1 MVILASFL
9 KRDKQRF
16 LVKDNQ
22 TNAEEAA
29 AAGAVVANRSFFLLM
44 LIMMMGLMIFKESFH
59 VMFIQGNQKHDY
71 CAQRHSQ
78 NLKK

>member
-29 AAGAVVANRSFFLLM
+29 AAGANANHDDGVDDFQRVFSC
-44 LIMMMGLMIFKESFH
+44 H
-59 VMFIQGNQKHDY
+59 VHTRQSK
-71 CAQRHSQ
+71 A
-78 NLKK
+78 

>member
-29 AAGAVVANRSFFLLM
+29 AAAAGADANHDDGVDDFQREFSC
-44 LIMMMGLMIFKESFH
+44 H
-59 VMFIQGNQKHDY
+59 VHTRQSK
-71 CAQRHSQ
+71 A
-78 NLKK
+78 

>member
-1 MVILASFL
+1 MVFFFGVFLMVLNFAFFL

-29 AAGAVVANRSFFLLM
+29 AARAVVANRSFFSSNANHDD
-44 LIMMMGLMIFKESFH
+44 GVDDFQREFSCH
-59 VMFIQGNQKHDY
+59 VHTRQSK
-71 CAQRHSQ
+71 A
-78 NLKK
+78 

>member
-1 MVILASFL
+1 MCFFFGVFSLMVILASFL

-29 AAGAVVANRSFFLLM
+29 AAAAAAGANANHDDGVDDFQREFSC
-44 LIMMMGLMIFKESFH
+44 H
-59 VMFIQGNQKHDY
+59 VHTRQSK
-71 CAQRHSQ
+71 A
-78 NLKK
+78 

>member
-22 TNAEEAA
+22 TNTEEAA
-29 AAGAVVANRSFFLLM
+29 AAAAGANANHDDGVDDFQREFSC
-44 LIMMMGLMIFKESFH
+44 H
-59 VMFIQGNQKHDY
+59 VHTRQSK
-71 CAQRHSQ
+71 A
-78 NLKK
+78 